1 MLGPGERESLEE
13 LDWAGHADDLVGI
26 RPAIEAHEPGKE
38 TRWRLKR
45 RDGACI
51 YLGDNHQCR
60 IQEHFGPE
68 KKPLVCRL
76 YPFGFYPMG
85 DRIGVDVSF
94 TCRAV
99 AEGLG
104 AGIAERVPAW
114 TRLLDESSDAG
125 AVDKSRHR
133 LTESVP
139 ISGAL
144 VWTFE
149 HYLLGFLSDESL
161 DLFARIRCTLQ
172 FMRLATTG
180 DPTTPTAAT
189 LREAMAKG
197 IPIQIAREPATAEMD
212 KTQRAIFFQWL
223 YLCLNPPPY
232 DFHDWPRQ
240 AQEHE
245 RHRRIRTGRRY
256 LKETGTAT
264 IDNRELSVT
273 FQEIARVQGD
283 IFPHRELTSPL
294 EDFLKVK
301 ILGQKF
307 LVQAEAELPLVEAV
321 PRFLLTVPM
330 TLWTAKALAADQ
342 GRRRVESVDVR
353 NALRLVDRTL
363 GTLST
368 SALPTKQAEACD
380 FVMLETDLVEAA
392 ICDLVLAKD

>member
-1 MLGPGERESLEE
+1 
-13 LDWAGHADDLVGI
+13 
-26 RPAIEAHEPGKE
+26 
-38 TRWRLKR
+38 
-45 RDGACI
+45 
-51 YLGDNHQCR
+51 
-60 IQEHFGPE
+60 
-68 KKPLVCRL
+68 
-76 YPFGFYPMG
+76 MG

-94 TCRAV
+94 TGRAV

-104 AGIAERVPAW
+104 AGITERVPAW

-125 AVDKSRHR
+125 AVDKRRHR

-139 ISGAL
+139 ISGDL

-240 AQEHE
+240 EQENE
-245 RHRRIRTGRRY
+245 RHRRIRTGTRY
-256 LKETGTAT
+256 LKEKGTAT

-273 FQEIARVQGD
+273 FPEIAQVQGD
-283 IFPHRELTSPL
+283 IFPHRELTSPV
-294 EDFLKVK
+294 EDFLKAK

-321 PRFLLTVPM
+321 PKFLLTVPM

-353 NALRLVDRTL
+353 NALRGPSSGGVRRCAQRPATRRPHPRHAPHLGFAHEAGRGLRFHHARDRSGRSSDL
-363 GTLST
+363 RFHPSQGLAACPQPDSRSSASAHT
-368 SALPTKQAEACD
+368 SCS
-380 FVMLETDLVEAA
+380 
-392 ICDLVLAKD
+392 